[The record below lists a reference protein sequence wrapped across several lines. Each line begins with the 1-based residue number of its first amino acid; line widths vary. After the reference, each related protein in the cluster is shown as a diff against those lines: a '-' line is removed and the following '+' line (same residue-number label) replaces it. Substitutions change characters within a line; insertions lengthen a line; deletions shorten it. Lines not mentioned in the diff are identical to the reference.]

1 MDQHAATAPR
11 HAQQPDLSHVGLV
24 LWQSGYVLAD
34 FLLLRLPAAGG
45 ALGSSR
51 DGGVAGGSSGSWAGV
66 RVLELGC
73 GGGTVGMFLALAGAQ
88 VSPLLCTGA
97 AQSDWLSADAENR
110 QPCGSSHIWALPA
123 CRLCCMCRWC

>member
-1 MDQHAATAPR
+1 LLLRRQPFPALTTAPPYFCCLQDRAADQHAASVPS

-51 DGGVAGGSSGSWAGV
+51 GGGVASGSSGSWAGV

-88 VSPLLCTGA
+88 V
-97 AQSDWLSADAENR
+97 
-110 QPCGSSHIWALPA
+110 
-123 CRLCCMCRWC
+123 